1 MVRYKVTVC
10 RFGYVTVEA
19 ESEDEARRH
28 AGQLMPEQICW
39 KEQSNQMSPF
49 IVVYAETD
57 ESAPGN
63 M

>member
-1 MVRYKVTVC
+1 MGRYKVTVC

-19 ESEDEARRH
+19 ESVQEARKQ
-28 AGQLMPEQICW
+28 AECMPEQICW
-39 KEQSNQMSPF
+39 NGEDGQTSPF

-57 ESAPGN
+57 EKTSGS